1 MPTRLMKVPPPK
13 EIALGSFDC
22 GFRTRPSLGSG
33 LVGSKLNVED
43 VYAGGELVD
52 VSGSRRA
59 ART

>member
-1 MPTRLMKVPPPK
+1 MKVPPPK